1 MGGKTQGAE
10 GSVAPERE
18 TDSTVLPITYH
29 GMPSQWYDEL
39 IHTFFVK
46 AVIDL
51 TPLDG
56 KFAWQC
62 ILNRV
67 GYIGIA
73 FTTEHESQ
81 LFNRLKAMYKLE
93 MSKAGSALF
102 NVQYAKAIGEH
113 QETTTKP
120 PPVVPNGSGRRRRKL
135 PSLRRGAH

>member
-1 MGGKTQGAE
+1 M
-10 GSVAPERE
+10 
-18 TDSTVLPITYH
+18 
-29 GMPSQWYDEL
+29 
-39 IHTFFVK
+39 
-46 AVIDL
+46 

-62 ILNRV
+62 IINRV

-73 FTTEHESQ
+73 FTTGHESQ

-113 QETTTKP
+113 QETTTTTQP
-120 PPVVPNGSGRRRRKL
+120 PPVVPKTKRKAKAKAKAKASVAPEGGHTEDATEGDAGIEPEGSDHG
-135 PSLRRGAH
+135 S

>member
-1 MGGKTQGAE
+1 
-10 GSVAPERE
+10 
-18 TDSTVLPITYH
+18 
-29 GMPSQWYDEL
+29 MPSQWYDEL

-81 LFNRLKAMYKLE
+81 LVNRLKAMYKLE

-102 NVQYAKAIGEH
+102 NVQYAKAIGE
-113 QETTTKP
+113 ETTTL
-120 PPVVPNGSGRRRRKL
+120 PPVPKPKPRPKRKAKAKAKASVAPEGGGHTEDATEGDAGIKPEGSDHG
-135 PSLRRGAH
+135 S

>member
-1 MGGKTQGAE
+1 MWAWCGGRQ
-10 GSVAPERE
+10 
-18 TDSTVLPITYH
+18 
-29 GMPSQWYDEL
+29 
-39 IHTFFVK
+39 
-46 AVIDL
+46 IDL

-62 ILNRV
+62 IINRV

-102 NVQYAKAIGEH
+102 NIQYAKAIREH

-120 PPVVPNGSGRRRRKL
+120 PPVVPKRKRKAKAKASVAPEGGHTEDATEGDAGIEPEGSDHG
-135 PSLRRGAH
+135 S

>member
-1 MGGKTQGAE
+1 M
-10 GSVAPERE
+10 
-18 TDSTVLPITYH
+18 
-29 GMPSQWYDEL
+29 
-39 IHTFFVK
+39 
-46 AVIDL
+46 

-62 ILNRV
+62 IINRV

-102 NVQYAKAIGEH
+102 NIQYAKAIGEH

-120 PPVVPNGSGRRRRKL
+120 PPVVPKRKRKAKAKASVAPEGGHTEDATEGDAGIEPEGSDHGSECWDPL
-135 PSLRRGAH
+135 DGDA

>member
-1 MGGKTQGAE
+1 M
-10 GSVAPERE
+10 
-18 TDSTVLPITYH
+18 
-29 GMPSQWYDEL
+29 
-39 IHTFFVK
+39 
-46 AVIDL
+46 

-62 ILNRV
+62 VINRV

-102 NVQYAKAIGEH
+102 NIQCAKAIGEH

-120 PPVVPNGSGRRRRKL
+120 PPVVPKRKRKAKAKASVAPEGGHTEDATEGDAGIEPEGSDHGSECWGPL
-135 PSLRRGAH
+135 DGDA